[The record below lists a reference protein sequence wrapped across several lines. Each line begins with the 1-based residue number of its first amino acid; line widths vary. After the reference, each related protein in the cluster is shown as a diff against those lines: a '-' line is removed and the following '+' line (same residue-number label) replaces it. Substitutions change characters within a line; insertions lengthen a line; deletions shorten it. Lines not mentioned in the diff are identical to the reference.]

1 MVKKWRTGFRLGLFD
16 GEKPNKWSMLGID
29 DIHSKKHQALTLSAA
44 EQSMTLL
51 KNEKNILPLRLAS
64 LSNVAVIGPL
74 ANVTTVMMG
83 GKTDYCPEHTVSLCE
98 GITARAAAARV
109 RVTCT
114 DTGGGSSP
122 DNDSSGGVSGDD
134 DDASLSAA
142 VAAAVHG
149 MDAVVLAV
157 GGIFGHE
164 AADRTEITLPED
176 QIRLINA
183 TIASAAAASTPLV
196 YAYIYIYIYIY
207 IETR

>member
-1 MVKKWRTGFRLGLFD
+1 MFD
-16 GEKPNKWSMLGID
+16 AAAKNPYTKIGID
-29 DIHSKKHQALTLSAA
+29 AMNNAAGQALALQAA
-44 EQSMTLL
+44 REAIVLL

-114 DTGGGSSP
+114 NTGGGSSP

-196 YAYIYIYIYIY
+196 YAYIYIYIYI
-207 IETR
+207 ETR